1 MSSFLLRGIHVSKMR
16 SKRFTCSRYPRS
28 PLSKYSSPLL
38 VLCAFL
44 RYTYIYN
51 IYIYI
56 RMSENGR
63 YPNLWLF
70 SILMGTWWETME
82 FRGNLAGGKTWGHYG
97 IWNQPLGF
105 TAVTMLVVS
114 FYYWNPTPQLSS
126 IKQQIS
132 QIYSPE
138 KQTKKQTNKTASIK
152 VMKMAWQAGNCPSDQ
167 KQQLAHLLL
176 LALFQRGQMRLGW
189 FSPVAYSAKHDPK
202 WLLQVV

>member
-1 MSSFLLRGIHVSKMR
+1 MPF
-16 SKRFTCSRYPRS
+16 CD
-28 PLSKYSSPLL
+28 
-38 VLCAFL
+38 
-44 RYTYIYN
+44 

-56 RMSENGR
+56 YISVCLRMGDTQIYDSF
-63 YPNLWLF
+63 LF
-70 SILMGTWWETME
+70 WWERDE
-82 FRGNLAGGKTWGHYG
+82 KPWNLGATLLGGKTWGHYG
-97 IWNQPLGF
+97 IWNQPLGCF

-152 VMKMAWQAGNCPSDQ
+152 VMKMAWQAGNFPSDQ

>member
-44 RYTYIYN
+44 RY
-51 IYIYI
+51 IYIIYI
-56 RMSENGR
+56 SVCLRMGDTQIYDSF
-63 YPNLWLF
+63 LF
-70 SILMGTWWETME
+70 WWERDE
-82 FRGNLAGGKTWGHYG
+82 KPWNLGATLLGGKTWGHYG
-97 IWNQPLGF
+97 IWNQPLGCF